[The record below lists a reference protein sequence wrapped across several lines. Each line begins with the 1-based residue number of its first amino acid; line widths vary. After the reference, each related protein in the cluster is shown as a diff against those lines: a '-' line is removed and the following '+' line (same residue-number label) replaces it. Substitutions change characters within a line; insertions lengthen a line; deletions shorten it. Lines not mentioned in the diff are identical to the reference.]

1 MVVRLSFDNRYS
13 LSSPARCAGRI
24 VLLAAMLLPACGD
37 PPVVPSP
44 LPRSLG
50 DVRGVIAVFEGL
62 QTIPEE
68 VGIYGLWISSTDKV
82 GFLGTFNIN
91 ESGQTVDRNG
101 NLIPR
106 FTTPETN
113 LAKALSV
120 VVTVELFNSN
130 PETPSGN
137 VILQGP
143 FSEGVARMSVP
154 IPSAIKSAAGTYLV
168 QTPTDGPNTN
178 EASGIWAIDAEG
190 NPTLDL
196 SEATAGY
203 IYEHFIFIEGRM
215 IIMGRF
221 NVADELDSINPYID
235 DLFPPPEVP
244 GDDFLRNDP
253 AGLDFPTNLSGSRL
267 IVTLEPRVLDHIF
280 PSQLVVLEAFLP
292 LGLVGGETITMIN
305 TTANFPTG
313 TVIQF

>member
-1 MVVRLSFDNRYS
+1 MVFRLSPVKRIASTSLARY
-13 LSSPARCAGRI
+13 ARS
-24 VLLAAMLLPACGD
+24 VLLVAVALLPACGD

-44 LPRSLG
+44 LPRALG

-62 QTIPEE
+62 RTLPEE
-68 VGIYGLWISSTDKV
+68 VGIYGLWISSTDKT

-91 ESGQTVDRNG
+91 ASGQTVDSNG
-101 NLIPR
+101 NLIER
-106 FTTPETN
+106 FTTPDVN
-113 LAKALSV
+113 LANALSV
-120 VVTVELFNSN
+120 VVTIELNTSN

-143 FSEGVARMSVP
+143 FDEGVARLRVP
-154 IPSAIKSAAGTYLV
+154 IPEAINSAAGTYRV
-168 QTPTDGPNTN
+168 FTPTDGPNTN
-178 EASGIWAIDAEG
+178 EASGVWAIDAEG

-196 SEATAGY
+196 PEATAGY
-203 IYEHFIFIEGRM
+203 VYEHFIFIEGRE

-221 NVADELDSINPYID
+221 NVTDELDSVNAYID

-253 AGLDFPTNLSGSRL
+253 AGLTFPTNLGGSRL
-267 IVTLEPRVLDHIF
+267 IVTLEPRILDNIH
-280 PSQLVVLEAFLP
+280 PSQLVVLEATLP
-292 LGLVGGETITMIN
+292 LGLVGGETITMFN
-305 TTANFPTG
+305 RTTNFPTG

>member
-1 MVVRLSFDNRYS
+1 MVVRLSSDNRYS
-13 LSSPARCAGRI
+13 LTSLAQHAWSI
-24 VLLAAMLLPACGD
+24 VLLAAVLLPACGES
-37 PPVVPSP
+37 PVIPSP
-44 LPRSLG
+44 LPRALG

-62 QTIPEE
+62 RTLPQE
-68 VGIYGLWISSTDKV
+68 VGIYGLWITSTDDV

-91 ESGQTVDRNG
+91 ESGQTVDRDG
-101 NLIPR
+101 NLIER
-106 FTTPETN
+106 FTTPEVN

-120 VVTVELFNSN
+120 VVTVELFNSD
-130 PETPSGN
+130 PESPSGN
-137 VILQGP
+137 VLLQGP
-143 FSEGVARMSVP
+143 FSEGVAQMSVP
-154 IPSAIKSAAGTYLV
+154 IPNAIESAAGTYRV

-178 EASGIWAIDAEG
+178 EASGVWAIDAEG

-196 SEATAGY
+196 PEATAGY
-203 IYEHFIFIEGRM
+203 VYEHFIYIEGRE

-235 DLFPPPEVP
+235 DLFPPPQVP
-244 GDDFLRNDP
+244 GDDFLKNDP

-267 IVTLEPRVLDHIF
+267 IVTLEPRVLDSIL
-280 PSQLVVLEAFLP
+280 PSQLLVLEAFLP

-305 TTANFPTG
+305 RTADFPTG

>member
-1 MVVRLSFDNRYS
+1 MVLRLIFDLHCSIR
-13 LSSPARCAGRI
+13 ARARRACSVA
-24 VLLAAMLLPACGD
+24 LLAAVLLPACGES
-37 PPVVPSP
+37 PVIPSP
-44 LPRSLG
+44 LPRALG
-50 DVRGVIAVFEGL
+50 DVRGVIATFENL
-62 QTIPEE
+62 QTLPQE
-68 VGIYGLWISSTDKV
+68 VGIYGLWITSTDAA

-91 ESGQTVDRNG
+91 ESGQTVDRDG

-106 FTTPETN
+106 FTTPEVN

-120 VVTVELFNSN
+120 IVSVELFNSN

-137 VILQGP
+137 VIMQGP
-143 FSEGVARMSVP
+143 FSEGVARMTVP
-154 IPSAIKSAAGTYLV
+154 IPNQIVSAAGTYTV
-168 QTPTDGPNTN
+168 QTPTDGPDTN

-196 SEATAGY
+196 PEATAGY
-203 IYEHFIFIEGRM
+203 VYEHFIFIEGRE

-221 NVADELDSINPYID
+221 NVPDEPDTVNAYID

-244 GDDFLRNDP
+244 GDDFLRNEP
-253 AGLDFPTNLSGSRL
+253 SGLDFPTNLGGSRL
-267 IVTLEPRVLDHIF
+267 IVTLEPRILDSIH

-292 LGLVGGETITMIN
+292 LGLVGGETIMMIN
-305 TTANFPTG
+305 RTANFPTG